1 MYVHVYNLCYSRLVI
16 TFSPYRLLQKF
27 YRHFMKPD
35 DKKGDDDSH
44 KALVESPSKHGEA
57 EMVPDTDSDEQ
68 SERPPYLTIFKQVRC
83 QRAIVFQ
90 PCEKFGE

>member
-1 MYVHVYNLCYSRLVI
+1 
-16 TFSPYRLLQKF
+16 
-27 YRHFMKPD
+27 MKPD

-68 SERPPYLTIFKQVRC
+68 SERPPYVKIFKKVRC
-83 QRAIVFQ
+83 PRAIVRQ
-90 PCEKFGE
+90 PCG